1 MKYNVGDRI
10 KTKFGSGVVQRVVDG
25 QGYAVMI
32 DGYTTTMA
40 IYYHDIIEEK
50 AMTEVEINEIVM
62 IQPRSVKADPYTLSL
77 LKLKTQADYDKFLE
91 THEYVSER
99 TLDSGYIMK
108 TYQEKM

>member
-1 MKYNVGDRI
+1 MKKDKDISEAQFIRDL
-10 KTKFGSGVVQRVVDG
+10 KTVCPDISKEDIEWHVNLSRQTVDEKI
-25 QGYAVMI
+25 VM
-32 DGYTTTMA
+32 DESE
-40 IYYHDIIEEK
+40 IY
-50 AMTEVEINEIVM
+50 EIVM

>member
-1 MKYNVGDRI
+1 
-10 KTKFGSGVVQRVVDG
+10 
-25 QGYAVMI
+25 
-32 DGYTTTMA
+32 
-40 IYYHDIIEEK
+40 
-50 AMTEVEINEIVM
+50 MTESEIYEIVM